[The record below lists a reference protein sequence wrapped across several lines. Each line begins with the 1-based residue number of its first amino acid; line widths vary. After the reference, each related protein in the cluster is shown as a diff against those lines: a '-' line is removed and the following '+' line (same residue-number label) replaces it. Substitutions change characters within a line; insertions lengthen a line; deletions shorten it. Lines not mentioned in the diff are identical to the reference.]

1 MRTTQDYLILFS
13 ITHCVLR
20 ITYWSKSKSK
30 IRSRSIYRYLLLLL
44 LLLKCLA
51 QVPLLKKLAATRSM
65 ALQPCERFGW
75 RQVIVM
81 PYGQPREAQFW
92 ASRRA
97 VEDGFS
103 RAAEDSTVVAA
114 DRAAAFYE
122 RVAAEAEA
130 EAAAA
135 DAAAATSAAEVA
147 SAAETE
153 AEAASAAASSSAASS
168 SAVSSLGIARNR

>member
-30 IRSRSIYRYLLLLL
+30 SRSRSIYRYLLLLL

-65 ALQPCERFGW
+65 ELQPCERFGW

-114 DRAAAFYE
+114 DRAAVFYE

-135 DAAAATSAAEVA
+135 DAA
-147 SAAETE
+147 
-153 AEAASAAASSSAASS
+153 AASAAASSSAASS